1 MWSYA
6 STVAPGM
13 PSDVASDASQRVE
26 SRFGENHLITAHNS
40 TPSSS
45 ASPLMAS
52 LTGVP
57 RSPAPPHS
65 RQRVPGQHKCNVQF
79 T

>member
-1 MWSYA
+1 MWSYG

-13 PSDVASDASQRVE
+13 PSDASQCVE
-26 SRFGENHLITAHNS
+26 SRFGENHLIPAHNS

-45 ASPLMAS
+45 ASPLAAS

-57 RSPAPPHS
+57 RSPAP
-65 RQRVPGQHKCNVQF
+65 
-79 T
+79 